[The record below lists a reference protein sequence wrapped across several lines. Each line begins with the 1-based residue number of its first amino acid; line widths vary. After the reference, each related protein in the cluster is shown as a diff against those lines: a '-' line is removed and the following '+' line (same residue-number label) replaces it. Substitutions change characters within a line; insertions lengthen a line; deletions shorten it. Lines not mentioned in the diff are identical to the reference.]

1 MILYRLLQDLFM
13 ARPTDKQYQDDDDR
27 TATFRIPHGKLVA
40 FQEICSS
47 NGMNLSSVLNKI
59 VDGVISAGGF
69 SWESKPSTDTVNIQ
83 NEIRKAIAPLV
94 ARIDALE
101 KWINSAPE
109 ISIGKFREV
118 AIAAEPVT
126 DPNPGQNTPDQT
138 PPVNESPKSIFE
150 ITGIVSEVAEVPSQK
165 EQIPEIP
172 EQKPDISESTISEAP
187 DTIPEP
193 TEFSGKSLDEILDS
207 RGDAP
212 EKPWFD
218 KDGFDIVNEEHARYW
233 DGQWVAWYTAS
244 ACLDLSDPSDFQEVL
259 DSGNLDGIVE
269 RIVLTDGDEIFRKI
283 GETKTPVEE
292 TDD

>member
-1 MILYRLLQDLFM
+1 MEESNEM
-13 ARPTDKQYQDDDDR
+13 AL
-27 TATFRIPHGKLVA
+27 ATFKVLTSKWEKFKAISKSKGKTASFILNEFIDQTIA
-40 FQEICSS
+40 AEE
-47 NGMNLSSVLNKI
+47 NLPP
-59 VDGVISAGGF
+59 
-69 SWESKPSTDTVNIQ
+69 KPSPDKFITQENLVT
-83 NEIRKAIAPLV
+83 EIAPLV

-118 AIAAEPVT
+118 AIATEPVT
-126 DPNPGQNTPDQT
+126 DPNPGQNTPDPT
-138 PPVNESPKSIFE
+138 PPVNEPP
-150 ITGIVSEVAEVPSQK
+150 AQN

-187 DTIPEP
+187 DTISEP